1 MANTNQAQKR
11 KQTRKRVVAVI
22 AVVLLVLLC
31 AVLYVRQRVQRS
43 VTAQSSSNVKT
54 ASVTVGS
61 IETAVSGTGT
71 LVSENVEDL
80 SVPSTVKVEEIFVEQ
95 GDEVEAGTL
104 LASVNKSTV
113 LTTLSTV
120 QKKLDNLDSDIHSAS
135 NNKVSSTINAGVPG
149 RVKAIYAEKGDDVA
163 TVMYE

>member
-1 MANTNQAQKR
+1 MANTNQDQKR

-43 VTAQSSSNVKT
+43 VTAQSFSNVKT

-80 SVPSTVKVEEIFVEQ
+80 SVPSTVKAVSYTHL
-95 GDEVEAGTL
+95 TL
-104 LASVNKSTV
+104 PT
-113 LTTLSTV
+113 
-120 QKKLDNLDSDIHSAS
+120 
-135 NNKVSSTINAGVPG
+135 NN
-149 RVKAIYAEKGDDVA
+149 RV
-163 TVMYE
+163 